1 MNPKLPSGEAVTVT
15 AERTWIQLV
24 ATPHCLPS
32 THGAILPQ
40 CGTERSTWTMSQ
52 CAVSFMLHCHTSGYN
67 SQGARER
74 GVLMR
79 AQYARFSIKIY
90 AVAGTESRSER
101 QDDYMARSKK
111 LTLLKNVLY
120 CLGTCLYSCFA
131 PVMKTA
137 TRLCEG
143 SRWGF
148 CRCQST
154 NCHLDVFFVFF
165 LNCRSVL
172 IEKRTILLIF

>member
-1 MNPKLPSGEAVTVT
+1 MDESKLSSGEAVTVT

-40 CGTERSTWTMSQ
+40 CRTERSIWTMSQ

-79 AQYARFSIKIY
+79 AQYARFKIY
-90 AVAGTESRSER
+90 AVAGTESTNER

-111 LTLLKNVLY
+111 LTLLKNVFY

-131 PVMKTA
+131 PVMKSA

-143 SRWGF
+143 FSLGILQVSVNKLPLR
-148 CRCQST
+148 R
-154 NCHLDVFFVFF
+154 F
-165 LNCRSVL
+165 LNCCSVL
-172 IEKRTILLIF
+172 IERRTILLIF